1 VRILITED
9 DQSLAEALQF
19 SLTQSGYA
27 VDRVDNGAAAD
38 AALKGDVF
46 GLLILDLGLPKLD
59 GFEVLRRLRRRNSG
73 LPVLILSGRDK
84 PEEKVLGLELGAD
97 DYLVKP
103 FSLHELQA
111 RVRAL
116 LRRGQGSATALI
128 SYAGLSF
135 DTVSRVASI
144 DGRALTLSVQETGV
158 LETLL
163 ARFGRVVSKEHLV
176 EQLYSYDKEV
186 SHNAIEVY
194 VHRLRK
200 KLPGV
205 GVTVRT
211 LYGRGYLL
219 DYRYWDNA
227 GFNMRNLDEYS
238 AALGVRIGRYVKLR
252 GEYGFRDVGLVRGA
266 RAALPA
272 IDDEHWFGVDVGVAF

>member
-1 VRILITED
+1 MRILITED
-9 DQSLAEALQF
+9 DAVLAEALQF
-19 SLTQSGYA
+19 ALKQAGYA
-27 VDRVDNGAAAD
+27 VDWVANGAAAD
-38 AALKGDVF
+38 EALKEDVF

-59 GFEVLRRLRRRNSG
+59 GFEVLRRLRRRNAG
-73 LPVLILSGRDK
+73 MPVLILSGREK
-84 PEEKVLGLELGAD
+84 PEEKVAGLDLGAD

-103 FSLHELQA
+103 FSLNELQA

-116 LRRGQGSATALI
+116 LRRGEGASVPVI
-128 SYAGLSF
+128 SYSELSY

-144 DGRALTLSVQETGV
+144 GGRALALSVHEIGV
-158 LETLL
+158 LEILL
-163 ARFGRVVSKEHLV
+163 RRFGRVISKEQMV

-200 KLPGV
+200 KIAGA

-219 DYRYWDNA
+219 DYIA
-227 GFNMRNLDEYS
+227 
-238 AALGVRIGRYVKLR
+238 
-252 GEYGFRDVGLVRGA
+252 
-266 RAALPA
+266 
-272 IDDEHWFGVDVGVAF
+272 H